1 MLRKQSMF
9 LAIAAM
15 MTLTAATV
23 ALAQS
28 SSSTMPSTGST
39 SAKSHSTTTTHPQP
53 RRPRSTS
60 TRASKEELMKLP
72 GVNEATAE
80 KIIAARAAQVEER
93 PARRRHLVTKAEYNK
108 LASHVIVKAEPKK

>member
-39 SAKSHSTTTTHPQP
+39 SAKSHSTTTHHTTPP
-53 RRPRSTS
+53 KVDLNT
-60 TRASKEELMKLP
+60 ASKEELMKLP

-80 KIIAARAAQVEER
+80 RIIAAR
-93 PARRRHLVTKAEYNK
+93 PLKSKSDLTSKNLVTKAEYNK

>member
-39 SAKSHSTTTTHPQP
+39 SAKSHSTTTTHHTTPP
-53 RRPRSTS
+53 KVDLNT
-60 TRASKEELMKLP
+60 ASKEELMKLP

-80 KIIAARAAQVEER
+80 KIIAAR
-93 PARRRHLVTKAEYNK
+93 PLKSKSDLTSKNLVTKAEYNK

>member
-39 SAKSHSTTTTHPQP
+39 SSKSHSTTTHHTTPP
-53 RRPRSTS
+53 KVDLNT
-60 TRASKEELMKLP
+60 ASKEELMKLP

-80 KIIAARAAQVEER
+80 KIIAAR
-93 PARRRHLVTKAEYNK
+93 PLKSKSDLTSKNLVTKAEYNK